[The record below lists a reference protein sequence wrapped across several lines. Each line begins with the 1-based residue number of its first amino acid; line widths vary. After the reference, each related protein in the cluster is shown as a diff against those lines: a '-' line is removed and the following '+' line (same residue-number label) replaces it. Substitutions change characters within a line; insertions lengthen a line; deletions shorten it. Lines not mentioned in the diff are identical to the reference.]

1 MVEGARTAVAT
12 NVKAALHVPLQEICK
27 VVVEAKCPRVTS
39 LRKLRSTVEGECAKW
54 VRRSE
59 PLGATLSLA
68 MVKRVLGLFV
78 DTDLAACKAQV
89 RAPQGRA
96 GATGRMDAVQCCD
109 TYANSFR
116 RDPRPSSRNQVLERE
131 KEAKRRWARVA
142 FTAVCGL
149 LLPLVLM
156 LLTAGV
162 RIEEV
167 EVEQPVASSSSSSS
181 SGQAAAAAEDGGD
194 DNNGRTGTPRTT
206 TVRRRRISIGNGRLS
221 IGGGTGVTFGGPTGT
236 PVAAGPSGRRASL
249 LAVSRMFSPMK

>member
-89 RAPQGRA
+89 RAQGRGNGKDGC
-96 GATGRMDAVQCCD
+96 GAMLRYICK
-109 TYANSFR
+109 TYSDLTLVLLIF
-116 RDPRPSSRNQVLERE
+116 RPSHQVLERE

-167 EVEQPVASSSSSSS
+167 EVEQPVASSSSS
-181 SGQAAAAAEDGGD
+181 GQAAATEDGGN
-194 DNNGRTGTPRTT
+194 DNNGPTGTPRTT

-236 PVAAGPSGRRASL
+236 PLAAGPSGRRASL